1 MSQLQAQERWTVGKL
16 IQWTSDFLK
25 RKGAESPRLDTEV
38 LLAHVLS
45 WPRVQLYTRF
55 EDEIDDSA
63 RSRFREL
70 VKQRADG
77 KPVAYLVGRKEFYS
91 IDLRVDPNV
100 LIPRPETEF
109 LVLEFLTAFK
119 NVEAPFAVDI
129 GTGSGCVALACL
141 HQHKTARFL
150 ATDISPRAVDT
161 ALENA
166 RRVGV
171 EGRFETRVGS
181 LYEAIRAS
189 APFDA
194 ILSNPPYLRTDEIAG
209 LAPDV
214 RDFEPRLAL
223 DGGTSGLDAIRPLI
237 AEAADLLHPG
247 GRLLVEFGFDQADS
261 IRELVAL
268 DARLELVGIIKDGTR
283 HPRVLHA
290 RRTQ

>member
-25 RKGAESPRLDTEV
+25 RKGAESPRLDSEV
-38 LLAHVLS
+38 LLAHVLA

-70 VKQRADG
+70 VKQRAEG

-171 EGRFETRVGS
+171 EGRFEARVGS
-181 LYEAIRAS
+181 LYEAIRGS

-194 ILSNPPYLRTDEIAG
+194 ILSNPPYLRTDEIAA

-214 RDFEPRLAL
+214 RDFEPHLAL

-237 AEAADLLHPG
+237 AEAADLLRPG
-247 GRLLVEFGFDQADS
+247 GRLLIEFGFDQADS

-268 DARLELVGIIKDGTR
+268 DPRLELVGVIQDGAR